1 MRRRGRVAPRRFP
14 GSARRR
20 KFPPSRREVPVAIFI
35 VAHGAW
41 SAGWAWRKMRPL
53 LGAAGHTLVTPT
65 YTGLGER
72 GHLASP
78 TVDLNTHISDVVGVL
93 SVEDLSGVILI
104 GHSYGGMVATGVA
117 DRARDR
123 ISKLVYLD
131 AFVPRDGESLYD
143 LLSPEFRARSWQATA
158 EHGDGWRVPPNPM
171 PPDTSEAD
179 RAWAMPRRLPQPI
192 LTFQQRLK
200 VTQPPPLRHYIY
212 CKATCSGNSRSKR
225 SARAGPITSSTRA
238 ITRTSPCR
246 KRWPPCLVPLRARK
260 PPDRAG

>member
-1 MRRRGRVAPRRFP
+1 MAVF
-14 GSARRR
+14 
-20 KFPPSRREVPVAIFI
+20 V

-41 SAGWAWRKMRPL
+41 SAAWAWRKIRPL

-65 YTGLGER
+65 YTGVGER

-78 TVDLNTHISDVVGVL
+78 TIDLNTHISDVLGVL
-93 SVEDLSGVILI
+93 TFEDLRDVILV

-123 ISKLVYLD
+123 IEKLVYLD

-143 LLSPEFRARSWQATA
+143 LLAPEFRARSWQAAA
-158 EHGDGWRVPPNPM
+158 EQGDGWRVPPNPM

-179 RAWAMPRRLPQPI
+179 QAWAMPRRLPQPI

-200 VTQPPPLRHYIY
+200 VTQAPPPRHYIY
-212 CKATCSGNSRSKR
+212 CKKAGEGDVFRQFAERAKR
-225 SARAGPITSSTRA
+225 EGWPYHELDASHNPHITMPETLAALLGAIASAKIT
-238 ITRTSPCR
+238 
-246 KRWPPCLVPLRARK
+246 
-260 PPDRAG
+260 